1 MAAVNRT
8 NCAEQTRFRRKPINR
23 YTYEQAGER
32 EVMDK
37 FMTTAAGG
45 ARAVEIRVL

>member
-23 YTYEQAGER
+23 YTYEQAGK
-32 EVMDK
+32 VMDK

-45 ARAVEIRVL
+45 ARAVEIRVV